1 MKSVMKRLGFHWVES
16 GIFRDRFKTLS
27 VAIAALVLLVASGAA
42 DAQNYRFS
50 SVTVEGNQRV
60 ETATILT
67 YANISP
73 GDAVSNAQ
81 VNDAYQNILASGLFE
96 SVEIEPRGSNLY
108 IKVIEFPTINK
119 IAFEGN
125 RKLKDDELE
134 GFIESRP
141 RQVFSPTKAERD
153 AAVISEAYG
162 QNGRSAARVTPRV
175 IRRSENRVDLVF
187 EIFEGKAIEVQRI
200 GFVGNKQYSDRRL
213 RRVIESKQAG
223 LLRAL
228 VARDTF
234 VEDRL
239 EFDKQVLRDFY
250 QSRGYVD
257 FRVTGTNA
265 ELARERDAY
274 FVTFNIQEGQQFRFG
289 DVTTVSEMDGVE
301 ADEFQAVLK
310 VRPGIIYSPTLVENS
325 IARMERLA
333 VKKGID
339 FLRVEPRI
347 TRNDRELTL
356 NVEFVLTKGPRV
368 FVERIDIEGNTTTLD
383 RVIRRQFDA
392 VEGDPFNPR
401 QIREAAER
409 IRALR
414 FFGNTDVNAREGS
427 RPDQVIVD
435 VDVEETTTGSLSFG
449 VTYSTSGGAGASIGF
464 RERNFL
470 GRGQTLGFSFAGRED
485 NVNYS
490 INFIE
495 PAFLGR
501 DVAFGLDFSLIET
514 DSDFSLFDT
523 INGVI
528 RPSLTFP
535 VSENGRFEVFYNA
548 EYKDMNDY
556 TGMSGILAA
565 EVAQGDTIASAVG
578 YSYSYDTRRGGLNPN
593 AGVLLSFG
601 QEFGGL
607 GGDRDYVETSVRAIA
622 QTKVFNEE
630 VTLRAT
636 LEGGALNYLGSQDSR
651 FVDRYSQQIIRGFEP
666 NGMGPIEGRT
676 ATDPGELLGGDFF
689 AALKFEAEFPL
700 GTPEEF
706 GISGGVFYDI
716 GSIWGI
722 DSSNATSGVE
732 STGFNARHVVGF
744 SLFWASPFGP
754 LRLNFSK
761 ALKSEPG
768 DEEQQFDV
776 TVKTD
781 F

>member
-1 MKSVMKRLGFHWVES
+1 MHIVKKRLGIRAVEL
-16 GIFRDRFKTLS
+16 GRFTKQLGMMI
-27 VAIAALVLLVASGAA
+27 VALAALVILMSPEAA
-42 DAQNYRFS
+42 TAQNYRFS

-67 YANISP
+67 YADIRR
-73 GDAVSNAQ
+73 GETVSAAQ

-96 SVEIEPRGSNLY
+96 SVEIEPRGGNLL
-108 IKVIEFPTINK
+108 IKVVEFPTINK

-134 GFIESRP
+134 GFIESRS

-153 AAVISEAYG
+153 AAVISDAYV
-162 QNGRSAARVTPRV
+162 QNGRSAARVNPRV
-175 IRRSENRVDLVF
+175 IRRSDNRVDLVF
-187 EIFEGKAIEVQRI
+187 EIFEGKSIEVQRI

-223 LLRAL
+223 LLRLL

-239 EFDKQVLRDFY
+239 EFDKQVLQDFY
-250 QSRGYVD
+250 QSRGFVD

-289 DVTTVSEMDGVE
+289 EITTVSDLNNVD
-301 ADEFQAVLK
+301 ADEFHAVLK
-310 VRPGIIYSPTLVENS
+310 IRPGVIYSPTHVENS

-333 VKKGID
+333 VKQGID

-356 NVEFVLTKGPRV
+356 DVEFVLTRGPRV

-414 FFGNTDVNAREGS
+414 YFSTADVNAREGS
-427 RPDQVIVD
+427 RPDQVVVD

-449 VTYSTSGGAGASIGF
+449 VTYSSSGGVGASVGF
-464 RERNFL
+464 QERNFL

-485 NVNYS
+485 NLNYS
-490 INFIE
+490 INFVE

-514 DSDFSLFDT
+514 DSDFSLYDT
-523 INGVI
+523 INGI
-528 RPSLTFP
+528 FRPSLSFP
-535 VSENGRFEVFYNA
+535 ISDNSRFEVFYNF
-548 EYKDMNDY
+548 EYKEMDDY
-556 TGMSGILAA
+556 TGTSGILAA
-565 EVAQGDTIASAVG
+565 ETARGETLGSALG
-578 YSYSYDTRRGGLNPN
+578 YNFSYDTRRTGLNPN

-607 GGDRDYVETSVRAIA
+607 GGDQDYIETTVRAIA
-622 QTKVFNEE
+622 QTKVLHEE

-636 LEGGALNYLGSQDSR
+636 LEGGALHFWGSNDSR
-651 FVDRYSQQIIRGFEP
+651 AIDRYTHQVIRGFDV
-666 NGMGPIEGRT
+666 NGMGPTES
-676 ATDPGELLGGDFF
+676 GEHLGGNYF

-700 GTPEEF
+700 GVPEEF
-706 GISGGVFYDI
+706 GLTGGLFYDI
-716 GSIWGI
+716 GAIWDVDTTG
-722 DSSNATSGVE
+722 ATGPLA
-732 STGFNARHVVGF
+732 STGFNDRHVIGF

-754 LRLNFSK
+754 LRLNFSQ

-768 DEEQQFDV
+768 DDEQQFDI
-776 TVKTD
+776 TVKSE

>member
-1 MKSVMKRLGFHWVES
+1 MTIVKNRLGFNRTGTGAVTDH
-16 GIFRDRFKTLS
+16 FRALL
-27 VAIAALVLLVASGAA
+27 LVLTTLITLAASGAVT
-42 DAQNYRFS
+42 AQNFRFNS
-50 SVTVEGNQRV
+50 INVEGNQRI

-67 YANISP
+67 FADIAP
-73 GDAVSNAQ
+73 GQSVSAAQ
-81 VNDAYQNILASGLFE
+81 VNDAYQSILASGFFE
-96 SVEIEPRGSNLY
+96 SVEVEPRGSTLL
-108 IKVIEFPTINK
+108 IKVVEFPTINN

-125 RKLKDDELE
+125 KKLKDEDLA
-134 GFIESRP
+134 GFIESRS

-153 AAVISEAYG
+153 AAVIADAYV

-175 IRRSENRVDLVF
+175 IRRSDNRVDLVF

-200 GFVGNKQYSDRRL
+200 GFVGNRAYSDRRL
-213 RRVIESKQAG
+213 RRVIDSKQAG
-223 LLRAL
+223 LLRAII
-228 VARDTF
+228 ARDSF

-265 ELARERDAY
+265 ELARARDAY
-274 FVTFNIQEGQQFRFG
+274 FVTFNVQEGQQFKFG
-289 DVTTVSEMDGVE
+289 KITTISEMDGVE
-301 ADEFQAVLK
+301 PEEFQNVLK
-310 VRPGIIYSPTLVENS
+310 VRPGKVYSPTLVENS

-333 VKKGID
+333 IKKGID
-339 FLRVEPRI
+339 FLRVDPRI
-347 TRNDRELTL
+347 TRNDRDLTL
-356 NVEFVLTKGPRV
+356 DVEFALTKGPRV

-414 FFGNTDVNAREGS
+414 FFSTADVNAREGS
-427 RPDQVIVD
+427 RPDQVVVD

-449 VTYSTSGGAGASIGF
+449 VTFSSSGGLGASVSL

-485 NVNYS
+485 NLNYS
-490 INFIE
+490 INFEE

-501 DVAFGLDFSLIET
+501 DVAFGIDFSLIET

-523 INGVI
+523 INGVF

-535 VSENGRFEVFYNA
+535 ISENGRFEVFYNA
-548 EYKDMNDY
+548 EYKEMNDY
-556 TGMSGILAA
+556 TGVSSILAA
-565 EVAQGDTIASAVG
+565 EVAQEDTFASALG
-578 YSYSYDTRRGGLNPN
+578 YTFSYDTRRSGLNPN

-607 GGDRDYVETSVRAIA
+607 GGDRDYIETTARAIA
-622 QTKVFNEE
+622 QTKVLNEE

-636 LEGGALNYLGSQDSR
+636 LEGGAVNYIGSQESR
-651 FVDRYSQQIIRGFEP
+651 YVDRYTHQVIRGFEP
-666 NGMGPIEGRT
+666 NGIGPTES
-676 ATDPGELLGGDFF
+676 GEQLGGNFF
-689 AALKFEAEFPL
+689 AALKFEAEFPI

-706 GISGGVFYDI
+706 GLSAGVFYDI
-716 GSIWGI
+716 GSIW
-722 DSSNATSGVE
+722 DVDTSNATGPLA
-732 STGFNARHVVGF
+732 STGFEARHVIGF

-754 LRLNFSK
+754 LRLNFSQ
-761 ALKSEPG
+761 ALKSEAE
-768 DEEQQFDV
+768 DEEQQFDI
-776 TVKTD
+776 TVRTD

>member
-1 MKSVMKRLGFHWVES
+1 MNNVTRRRDCTNSNVQSSERHFTSV
-16 GIFRDRFKTLS
+16 LS
-27 VAIAALVLLVASGAA
+27 LLAALVLLLVPLSAE
-42 DAQNYRFS
+42 AQSYRFN
-50 SVTVEGNQRV
+50 TIKIEGNQRI

-67 YANISP
+67 YAGI
-73 GDAVSNAQ
+73 GRGETVSAAR
-81 VNDAYQNILASGLFE
+81 VNDAYQKILASGLFE
-96 SVEIEPRGSNLY
+96 SVELEPRGGTLL
-108 IKVIEFPTINK
+108 IKVVEHPTINK

-125 RKLKDDELE
+125 KKLKDADLE

-141 RQVFSPTKAERD
+141 RQIFSPTKAERD
-153 AAVISEAYG
+153 AATIADAYV
-162 QNGRSAARVTPRV
+162 QNGRSAARVKPRV

-187 EIFEGKAIEVQRI
+187 EIFEGKSIEVQRI
-200 GFVGNKQYSDRRL
+200 GFVGNRAYSDRRL
-213 RRVIESKQAG
+213 RRVIDSKQAG
-223 LLRAL
+223 LLRAFI
-228 VARDTF
+228 AKDTF
-234 VEDRL
+234 VKDRL
-239 EFDKQVLRDFY
+239 EFDKQVLSDFY

-289 DVTTVSEMDGVE
+289 AITTVSELKGVD
-301 ADEFQAVLK
+301 ADDFQAALRIK
-310 VRPGIIYSPTLVENS
+310 PGVVYSPTLVENS

-333 VKKGID
+333 IKKGVD

-347 TRNDRELTL
+347 KRNDRALTL
-356 NVEFVLTKGPRV
+356 DVEFALVKGPRI

-383 RVIRRQFDA
+383 RVIRRQFDS

-401 QIREAAER
+401 EIREAAER

-414 FFGNTDVNAREGS
+414 YFSNSNVNAREGS

-449 VTYSTSGGAGASIGF
+449 VTYSSSGGVGASVGF
-464 RERNFL
+464 SERNFL
-470 GRGQTLGFSFAGRED
+470 GRGQTLGFNFAGRAD
-485 NVNYS
+485 NLNYA
-490 INFIE
+490 INFVE

-501 DVAFGLDFSLIET
+501 DVAFGLDFSLVET

-523 INGVI
+523 VDGIL

-535 VSENGRFEVFYNA
+535 VSENSRFQVFYNL
-548 EYKDMNDY
+548 EYKEMKNY
-556 TGMSGILAA
+556 NGVSGILA
-565 EVAQGDTIASAVG
+565 EETLRGDAWASGLG
-578 YSYSYDTRRGGLNPN
+578 YRFTYDTRRSGLNPN

-607 GGDRDYVETSVRAIA
+607 GGDLDYVETTLRAVA
-622 QTKVFNEE
+622 QTKVLSEE

-636 LEGGALNYLGSQDSR
+636 MEGGALHFWGGDKSR
-651 FVDRYSQQIIRGFEP
+651 AVDRYSQQIIRGFEP
-666 NGMGPIEGRT
+666 NGMGPAE
-676 ATDPGELLGGDFF
+676 EEEKLGGNFF

-716 GSIWGI
+716 GAIW
-722 DSSNATSGVE
+722 DVDTTFVRDPMTLTSV
-732 STGFNARHVVGF
+732 GFHPRHVVGV

-761 ALKSEPG
+761 ALNSKPF
-768 DEEQQFDV
+768 DEEQQFDI
-776 TVKTD
+776 TVRTD

>member
-1 MKSVMKRLGFHWVES
+1 MAL
-16 GIFRDRFKTLS
+16 L
-27 VAIAALVLLVASGAA
+27 AIAMLSAPQGAS
-42 DAQNYRFS
+42 AQTYRFGS
-50 SVTVEGNQRV
+50 INVEGNQRV

-67 YANISP
+67 YANIQR
-73 GDAVSNAQ
+73 GQTVSAAQ
-81 VNDAYQNILASGLFE
+81 VNDAYQAILASGLFE
-96 SVEIEPRGSNLY
+96 SVEIEPRGGTLF
-108 IKVIEFPTINK
+108 IKVVEFPTINK

-125 RKLKDDELE
+125 RKLKDEELE
-134 GFIESRP
+134 GFIESRS

-153 AAVISEAYG
+153 AAVITDAYA

-175 IRRSENRVDLVF
+175 IRRSDNRVDLVF

-200 GFVGNKQYSDRRL
+200 GFVGNRAFSDRRL

-239 EFDKQVLRDFY
+239 EFDKQVLTDFY

-265 ELARERDAY
+265 EVARVRDAY

-289 DVTTVSEMDGVE
+289 EITTVSELDGAD

-310 VRPGIIYSPTLVENS
+310 VRRGVVYSPSLVENS

-347 TRNDRELTL
+347 TRNERALTL
-356 NVEFVLTKGPRV
+356 DVEFALTRGPRV

-414 FFGNTDVNAREGS
+414 FFSNADVDAREGS
-427 RPDQVIVD
+427 RPDQVVVD

-449 VTYSTSGGAGASIGF
+449 VTYSTSGGVGASVGF

-490 INFIE
+490 IEFVE

-523 INGVI
+523 ITGVF

-535 VSENGRFEVFYNA
+535 ISENSRFEIFYNA
-548 EYKDMNDY
+548 EYKDMDDY
-556 TGMSGILAA
+556 TGNSGVLAA
-565 EVAQGDTIASAVG
+565 EVAQEDTFASAIG
-578 YSYSYDTRRGGLNPN
+578 YSFSYDTRRTGLNPN

-607 GGDRDYVETSVRAIA
+607 GGDRDYIETTVRAVA
-622 QTKVFNEE
+622 QTRIFNEE
-630 VTLRAT
+630 ITLRAT
-636 LEGGALNYLGSQDSR
+636 AEGGALNFLGSQESR

-666 NGMGPIEGRT
+666 NGIGPIER
-676 ATDPGELLGGDFF
+676 AASSRVGEQLGGNFF

-706 GISGGVFYDI
+706 GLSGGLFYDI
-716 GSIWGI
+716 GAIW
-722 DSSNATSGVE
+722 DVDTRNATGIVTSK
-732 STGFNARHVVGF
+732 GFEDRHVVGF
-744 SLFWASPFGP
+744 SLFWSSPFGP

-768 DEEQQFDV
+768 DLEQQFDIS
-776 TVKTD
+776 VKTD